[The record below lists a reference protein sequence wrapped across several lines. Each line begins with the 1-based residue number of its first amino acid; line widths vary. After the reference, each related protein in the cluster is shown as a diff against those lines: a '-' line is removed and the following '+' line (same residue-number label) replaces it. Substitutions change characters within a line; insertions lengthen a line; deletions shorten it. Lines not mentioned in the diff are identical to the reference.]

1 MVIFFGGCFWDDGN
15 YVVKCGLYHWSTIVC
30 CRPRVNHCGWREV
43 FKKWGCSILWKT
55 NKEERECAKLTSAH
69 LRSLCCLCICTPLKQ
84 VLEEGLGIS
93 KYDYAG
99 WSADYGC
106 CMKKKCGCAIT
117 LYVLA
122 AAMRI
127 FSTEAL
133 SISSSLL
140 AWMTFWTPLKAFFRL
155 SKEAE

>member
-1 MVIFFGGCFWDDGN
+1 MVIFFGDVFWDDGN
-15 YVVKCGLYHWSTIVC
+15 YVVKCGLSLIDLCVVGHVC
-30 CRPRVNHCGWREV
+30 VNHCGWREV
-43 FKKWGCSILWKT
+43 FKMRMQHTLK
-55 NKEERECAKLTSAH
+55 NKEKREEKSAPRQH
-69 LRSLCCLCICTPLKQ
+69 TPSRSLCCLCICTPLQ
-84 VLEEGLGIS
+84 VRRRGAHFKVWLCRVVCWLWLLHEVWLP
-93 KYDYAG
+93 
-99 WSADYGC
+99 
-106 CMKKKCGCAIT
+106 